1 MISGIKGFNAHQKRV
16 LAGCFIVYFCTY
28 VGRLNMSPT
37 LPQIQAT
44 FEGLDS
50 ARAGLLQTVFALTYA
65 AGQLGF
71 GYLADRFRPRR
82 MIITGLL
89 GSALSNLL
97 FSLMPSFELLVAMW
111 TLNGAF
117 QSMIWT
123 PIVLCMT
130 GTFDDRERK
139 TASFVMSFTLA
150 AGHLVAWALSLWLS
164 KLLSW
169 RWSYRVPFAV
179 LCLAVVCAFA
189 MLPSGFLG
197 KKPAKDGEKTGGK
210 TSLPFGA
217 LAGTGLILLLAGC
230 VLNGF
235 VRDGVNTW
243 APTILGQSSDSL
255 LPKLA
260 IPCINMLGILLGGY
274 LIRRLTLDARMLSG
288 QMMVAV
294 ALAALGAFLLK
305 LSPAWP
311 LCLPLAVMSALLQ
324 GTNPLLTSLVP
335 MQYDYSGRVGLVA
348 GLVDSALYVGSAV
361 SAPLAG
367 FVRDRLD
374 WGGVYIMWLIA
385 ALACFGLAALSS
397 RQMKAWADSRQTGKN
412 TDD

>member
-1 MISGIKGFNAHQKRV
+1 MISGIKGFTPHQKKV

-28 VGRLNMSPT
+28 VGRLNMAPT
-37 LPQIQAT
+37 LSSIQKS
-44 FEGLDS
+44 FPGLDS
-50 ARAGLLQTVFALTYA
+50 ASAGLLQTVFALTYA
-65 AGQLGF
+65 AGQLVF
-71 GYLADRFRPRR
+71 GYLADKFRPRR
-82 MIITGLL
+82 MIVTGLI
-89 GSALSNLL
+89 GSAASNLL
-97 FSLMPSFELLVAMW
+97 FSFMPSFSLLVGMW

-130 GTFDDRERK
+130 GTFSDTERK

-150 AGHLVAWALSLWLS
+150 AGHLAAWALSLWLS
-164 KLLSW
+164 KVLSW

-179 LCLAVVCAFA
+179 LCLAVVCALC
-189 MLPSGFLG
+189 MLPGGYLG
-197 KKPAKDGEKTGGK
+197 RKRSASSEKK
-210 TSLPFGA
+210 SLPLGA
-217 LAGTGLILLLAGC
+217 LAGTGLVVLLIGC
-230 VLNGF
+230 VANGF

-274 LIRRLTLDARMLSG
+274 LVRRLMTDVRMLTG

-294 ALAALGAFLLK
+294 ALGALGAFLLK
-305 LSPAWP
+305 FSPAWA

-348 GLVDSALYVGSAV
+348 GLVDSALYMGSALSGPV
-361 SAPLAG
+361 SG
-367 FVRDRLD
+367 FVRDRMGN
-374 WGGVYIMWLIA
+374 WGGVYVMWLIVS
-385 ALACFGLAALSS
+385 LACFALAALSS
-397 RQMKAWADSRQTGKN
+397 RQMKTWSQKQTSAES
-412 TDD
+412 DE

>member
-1 MISGIKGFNAHQKRV
+1 MISGIKGFTPHQKKV

-28 VGRLNMSPT
+28 VGRLNMAPT
-37 LPQIQAT
+37 LSSIQKS
-44 FEGLDS
+44 FPGLDS
-50 ARAGLLQTVFALTYA
+50 ASAGLLQTVFALTYA
-65 AGQLGF
+65 AGQLVF
-71 GYLADRFRPRR
+71 GYLADKFRPRR
-82 MIITGLL
+82 MIITGLI
-89 GSALSNLL
+89 GSAASNLL
-97 FSLMPSFELLVAMW
+97 FSFMPTFSLLVGMW

-130 GTFDDRERK
+130 GTFNDTERK

-164 KLLSW
+164 KVLSW

-179 LCLAVVCAFA
+179 LCLAVVCALC
-189 MLPSGFLG
+189 MLP
-197 KKPAKDGEKTGGK
+197 GGYMGRK
-210 TSLPFGA
+210 RSAASENKSLPLGA
-217 LAGTGLILLLAGC
+217 LAGTGLVVLLIGC
-230 VLNGF
+230 VANGF

-274 LIRRLTLDARMLSG
+274 LVRRLMTDVRMLTG

-305 LSPAWP
+305 FSPAWA

-348 GLVDSALYVGSAV
+348 GLVDSALYMGSALSGPV
-361 SAPLAG
+361 SG
-367 FVRDRLD
+367 FVRDRMGN
-374 WGGVYIMWLIA
+374 WGGVYVMWLIVS
-385 ALACFGLAALSS
+385 LACFALAALSS
-397 RQMKAWADSRQTGKN
+397 RQMKSWSQKQTSAEN
-412 TDD
+412 NE

>member
-1 MISGIKGFNAHQKRV
+1 MISGIKGFTPHQKKV

-28 VGRLNMSPT
+28 VGRLNMAPT
-37 LPQIQAT
+37 LSSIQES
-44 FEGLDS
+44 FPGLDS
-50 ARAGLLQTVFALTYA
+50 ASAGLLQTVFALTYA
-65 AGQLGF
+65 AGQLVF
-71 GYLADRFRPRR
+71 GYLADKFRPRR
-82 MIITGLL
+82 MIVTGLI
-89 GSALSNLL
+89 GSAASNLL
-97 FSLMPSFELLVAMW
+97 FSFMPSFSLLVGMW

-130 GTFDDRERK
+130 GTFNDTERK

-150 AGHLVAWALSLWLS
+150 AGHLAAWALSLWLS
-164 KLLSW
+164 KVLSW

-179 LCLAVVCAFA
+179 LCLAVVCALC
-189 MLPSGFLG
+189 MLPSGYLG
-197 KKPAKDGEKTGGK
+197 RKRSAASEKK
-210 TSLPFGA
+210 SLPLGA
-217 LAGTGLILLLAGC
+217 LAGTGLVVLLIGC
-230 VLNGF
+230 VANGF

-274 LIRRLTLDARMLSG
+274 LVRRLMTDVRMLTG

-305 LSPAWP
+305 FSPAWA

-348 GLVDSALYVGSAV
+348 GLVDSALYIGSALSGPV
-361 SAPLAG
+361 SG
-367 FVRDRLD
+367 FVRDRMGN
-374 WGGVYIMWLIA
+374 WGGVYVMWLIVS
-385 ALACFGLAALSS
+385 LACFALAALSS
-397 RQMKAWADSRQTGKN
+397 RQMKTWSQKQTSAENKE
-412 TDD
+412 

>member
-1 MISGIKGFNAHQKRV
+1 MISGIKGFTPHQKKV

-28 VGRLNMSPT
+28 VGRLNMAPT
-37 LPQIQAT
+37 LSSIQES
-44 FEGLDS
+44 FPGLDS

-65 AGQLGF
+65 AGQLVF
-71 GYLADRFRPRR
+71 GYLADKFRPRR
-82 MIITGLL
+82 MIITGLV
-89 GSALSNLL
+89 GSAASNLL
-97 FSLMPSFELLVAMW
+97 FSFMPTFSLLVGMW

-130 GTFDDRERK
+130 GTFNDTERK

-150 AGHLVAWALSLWLS
+150 AGHLAAWALSLWLS
-164 KLLSW
+164 KVLSW
-169 RWSYRVPFAV
+169 RWSYRVPFGV
-179 LCLAVVCAFA
+179 LCLAVVCALI

-197 KKPAKDGEKTGGK
+197 RKQAKGSEK
-210 TSLPFGA
+210 TSLPIGA
-217 LAGTGLILLLAGC
+217 LAGTGLVVLLTGC
-230 VLNGF
+230 VANGF

-274 LIRRLTLDARMLSG
+274 LVRRLRTDVRMLTG

-294 ALAALGAFLLK
+294 ALAALGAFLLRF
-305 LSPAWP
+305 SPAWA

-348 GLVDSALYVGSAV
+348 GLVDSALYVGSALSGPV
-361 SAPLAG
+361 AG
-367 FVRDRLD
+367 FVRDRMGN
-374 WGGVYIMWLIA
+374 WGGVYVMWLA
-385 ALACFGLAALSS
+385 VALACFALAALSS
-397 RQMKAWADSRQTGKN
+397 KQMKTWSEKRMNGEN
-412 TDD
+412 NG

>member
-1 MISGIKGFNAHQKRV
+1 MISGIRGFTRHQKKV

-28 VGRLNMSPT
+28 VGRLNMAPT
-37 LPQIQAT
+37 LSSIQGS
-44 FEGLDS
+44 FPGLDS

-65 AGQLGF
+65 AGQLVF
-71 GYLADRFRPRR
+71 GYLADKFRPRR
-82 MIITGLL
+82 MIIAGLI
-89 GSALSNLL
+89 GSAASNLL
-97 FSLMPSFELLVAMW
+97 FSFMPSFSLLVGMW

-130 GTFDDRERK
+130 GTFNDTERK

-164 KLLSW
+164 KVLSW
-169 RWSYRVPFAV
+169 RWSYRVPFGV
-179 LCLAVVCAFA
+179 LCLAVVCALC
-189 MLPSGFLG
+189 MLPSGYLG
-197 KKPAKDGEKTGGK
+197 KKRSASDGKK
-210 TSLPFGA
+210 SLPLGA
-217 LAGTGLILLLAGC
+217 LAGTGLVVLLIGC
-230 VLNGF
+230 VANGF

-243 APTILGQSSDSL
+243 APTILGQRSDSL

-274 LIRRLTLDARMLSG
+274 LVRRLMTDVRMLTG

-294 ALAALGAFLLK
+294 ALAALGAFLLRS
-305 LSPAWP
+305 SPAWA

-348 GLVDSALYVGSAV
+348 GLVDSALYVGSALSGPV
-361 SAPLAG
+361 SG
-367 FVRDRLD
+367 FVRDRMGS
-374 WGGVYIMWLIA
+374 WGGVYVMWLIV

-397 RQMKAWADSRQTGKN
+397 RQMKAWTQKRKNADMGE
-412 TDD
+412 

>member
-1 MISGIKGFNAHQKRV
+1 MISGIKGFTPHQKKV

-28 VGRLNMSPT
+28 VGRLNMAPT
-37 LPQIQAT
+37 LSSIQES
-44 FEGLDS
+44 FPGLDS
-50 ARAGLLQTVFALTYA
+50 ASAGLLQTVFALTYA
-65 AGQLGF
+65 AGQLVF
-71 GYLADRFRPRR
+71 GYLADKFRPRR
-82 MIITGLL
+82 MIVTGLI
-89 GSALSNLL
+89 GSAASNLL
-97 FSLMPSFELLVAMW
+97 FSFMPSFSLLVGMW

-130 GTFDDRERK
+130 GTFSDTERK

-150 AGHLVAWALSLWLS
+150 AGHLAAWALSLWLS
-164 KLLSW
+164 KVLSW

-179 LCLAVVCAFA
+179 LCLAVVCALC
-189 MLPSGFLG
+189 MLPGGYLG
-197 KKPAKDGEKTGGK
+197 RKRSAASENK
-210 TSLPFGA
+210 SLPLGA
-217 LAGTGLILLLAGC
+217 LAGTGLVVLLIGC
-230 VLNGF
+230 VANGF

-274 LIRRLTLDARMLSG
+274 LVRRLMTDVRMLTG

-305 LSPAWP
+305 FSPAWA

-348 GLVDSALYVGSAV
+348 GLVDSALYIGSALSGPV
-361 SAPLAG
+361 SG
-367 FVRDRLD
+367 FVRDRMGN
-374 WGGVYIMWLIA
+374 WGGVYVMWLIVS
-385 ALACFGLAALSS
+385 LACFALAALSS
-397 RQMKAWADSRQTGKN
+397 RQMKSWSQKQTSAEN
-412 TDD
+412 NE

>member
-1 MISGIKGFNAHQKRV
+1 MISGIKGFTPHQKKV

-28 VGRLNMSPT
+28 VGRLNMAPT
-37 LPQIQAT
+37 LSSIQES
-44 FEGLDS
+44 FPGLDS
-50 ARAGLLQTVFALTYA
+50 ASAGLLQTVFALTYA
-65 AGQLGF
+65 AGQLVF
-71 GYLADRFRPRR
+71 GYLADKFRPRR
-82 MIITGLL
+82 MIVTGLI
-89 GSALSNLL
+89 GSAASNLL
-97 FSLMPSFELLVAMW
+97 FSFMPSFSLLVGMW

-130 GTFDDRERK
+130 GTFSDTERK

-150 AGHLVAWALSLWLS
+150 AGHLAAWALSLWLS
-164 KLLSW
+164 KVLSW

-179 LCLAVVCAFA
+179 LCLAVVCALC
-189 MLPSGFLG
+189 MLPGGYLG
-197 KKPAKDGEKTGGK
+197 RKRSAASEKK
-210 TSLPFGA
+210 SLPLGA
-217 LAGTGLILLLAGC
+217 LAGTGLVVLLIGC
-230 VLNGF
+230 VANGF

-274 LIRRLTLDARMLSG
+274 LVRRLMTDVRMLTG

-305 LSPAWP
+305 FSPAWA

-348 GLVDSALYVGSAV
+348 GLVDSALYIGSALSGPV
-361 SAPLAG
+361 SG
-367 FVRDRLD
+367 FVRDRMGN
-374 WGGVYIMWLIA
+374 WGGVYVMWLIVS
-385 ALACFGLAALSS
+385 LACFALAALSS
-397 RQMKAWADSRQTGKN
+397 RQMKTWSQKQTSAES
-412 TDD
+412 DE

>member
-1 MISGIKGFNAHQKRV
+1 MISGIKGFTPHQKKV

-28 VGRLNMSPT
+28 VGRLNMAPT
-37 LPQIQAT
+37 LSSIQES
-44 FEGLDS
+44 FPGLDS
-50 ARAGLLQTVFALTYA
+50 ASAGLLQTVFALTYA
-65 AGQLGF
+65 AGQLVF
-71 GYLADRFRPRR
+71 GYLADKFRPRR
-82 MIITGLL
+82 MIVTGLI
-89 GSALSNLL
+89 GSAASNLL
-97 FSLMPSFELLVAMW
+97 FSFMPSFSLLVGMW

-130 GTFDDRERK
+130 GTFSDTERK

-150 AGHLVAWALSLWLS
+150 AGHLAAWALSLWLS
-164 KLLSW
+164 KVLSW

-179 LCLAVVCAFA
+179 LCLAVVCALC
-189 MLPSGFLG
+189 MLPGGYLG
-197 KKPAKDGEKTGGK
+197 RKRSAASENK
-210 TSLPFGA
+210 SLPLGA
-217 LAGTGLILLLAGC
+217 LAGTGLVVLLIGC
-230 VLNGF
+230 VANGF

-274 LIRRLTLDARMLSG
+274 LVRRLMTDVRMLTG

-305 LSPAWP
+305 FSPAWA

-348 GLVDSALYVGSAV
+348 GLVDSALYMGSALSGPV
-361 SAPLAG
+361 SG
-367 FVRDRLD
+367 FVRDRMGN
-374 WGGVYIMWLIA
+374 WGGVYVMWLIVS
-385 ALACFGLAALSS
+385 LACFALAALSS
-397 RQMKAWADSRQTGKN
+397 RQMKTWSHKQTSAENKE
-412 TDD
+412 

>member
-1 MISGIKGFNAHQKRV
+1 MISGIKGFTPHQKKV

-28 VGRLNMSPT
+28 VGRLNMAPT
-37 LPQIQAT
+37 LSSIQES
-44 FEGLDS
+44 FPGLDS
-50 ARAGLLQTVFALTYA
+50 ASAGLLQTVFALTYA
-65 AGQLGF
+65 AGQLVF
-71 GYLADRFRPRR
+71 GYLADKFRPRR
-82 MIITGLL
+82 MIVTGLI
-89 GSALSNLL
+89 GSAASNLL
-97 FSLMPSFELLVAMW
+97 FSFMPSFSLLVGMW
-111 TLNGAF
+111 TLNGTF

-130 GTFDDRERK
+130 GTFSDTERK

-150 AGHLVAWALSLWLS
+150 AGHLAAWALSLWLS
-164 KLLSW
+164 KVLSW

-179 LCLAVVCAFA
+179 LCLAVVCALC
-189 MLPSGFLG
+189 MLPGGYLG
-197 KKPAKDGEKTGGK
+197 RKRSAASEKK
-210 TSLPFGA
+210 SLPLGA
-217 LAGTGLILLLAGC
+217 LAGTGLVVLLIGC
-230 VLNGF
+230 VANGF

-274 LIRRLTLDARMLSG
+274 LVRRLMTDVRMLTG

-305 LSPAWP
+305 FSPAWA

-348 GLVDSALYVGSAV
+348 GLVDSALYIGSALSGPV
-361 SAPLAG
+361 SG
-367 FVRDRLD
+367 FVRDRMGN
-374 WGGVYIMWLIA
+374 WGGVYVMWLIVS
-385 ALACFGLAALSS
+385 LACFALAALSS
-397 RQMKAWADSRQTGKN
+397 RQMKTWSQKQTSAEN
-412 TDD
+412 NE

>member
-1 MISGIKGFNAHQKRV
+1 MISGIKGFTRHQKKV

-28 VGRLNMSPT
+28 VGRLNMAPT
-37 LPQIQAT
+37 LSSIQES
-44 FEGLDS
+44 FPGLDS
-50 ARAGLLQTVFALTYA
+50 ASAGLLQTVFALTYA
-65 AGQLGF
+65 AGQLVF
-71 GYLADRFRPRR
+71 GYLADKFRPRR
-82 MIITGLL
+82 MIITGLI
-89 GSALSNLL
+89 GSAASNLL
-97 FSLMPSFELLVAMW
+97 FSFMPSFNLLVGMW

-130 GTFDDRERK
+130 GTFNDTERK

-150 AGHLVAWALSLWLS
+150 AGHLAAWALSLWLS
-164 KLLSW
+164 KVLSW

-179 LCLAVVCAFA
+179 LCIAVVCAMA
-189 MLPSGFLG
+189 MLPNGYLGRKRSAAAG
-197 KKPAKDGEKTGGK
+197 KK
-210 TSLPFGA
+210 SLPLGA
-217 LAGTGLILLLAGC
+217 LAGTGLVVLLIGC
-230 VLNGF
+230 VANGF

-274 LIRRLTLDARMLSG
+274 LVRRLMTDVRMLTG
-288 QMMVAV
+288 QMMVVV

-305 LSPAWP
+305 FSPAWA

-348 GLVDSALYVGSAV
+348 GLVDSALYIGSALSGPV
-361 SAPLAG
+361 SG
-367 FVRDRLD
+367 FVRDRMGN
-374 WGGVYIMWLIA
+374 WGGVYVMWLIVS
-385 ALACFGLAALSS
+385 LACFGLAALSS
-397 RQMKAWADSRQTGKN
+397 RQMKTWSQKRKN
-412 TDD
+412 AEISE

>member
-1 MISGIKGFNAHQKRV
+1 MISGIKGFTRHQKKV

-28 VGRLNMSPT
+28 VGRLNMAPT
-37 LPQIQAT
+37 LSSIQES
-44 FEGLDS
+44 FPGLDS
-50 ARAGLLQTVFALTYA
+50 ASAGLLQTVFALTYA
-65 AGQLGF
+65 AGQLVF
-71 GYLADRFRPRR
+71 GYLADKFRPRR
-82 MIITGLL
+82 MIITGLI
-89 GSALSNLL
+89 GSAASNLL
-97 FSLMPSFELLVAMW
+97 FSFMPSFNLLVGMW

-130 GTFDDRERK
+130 GTFNDTERK

-150 AGHLVAWALSLWLS
+150 AGHLAAWALSLWLS
-164 KLLSW
+164 KVLSW

-179 LCLAVVCAFA
+179 LCIAVVCALA
-189 MLPSGFLG
+189 MLPNGYLGRKRSAAAG
-197 KKPAKDGEKTGGK
+197 KKSMP
-210 TSLPFGA
+210 LGA
-217 LAGTGLILLLAGC
+217 LAGTGLVVLLIGC
-230 VLNGF
+230 VANGF

-274 LIRRLTLDARMLSG
+274 LVRRLMTDVRMLTG
-288 QMMVAV
+288 QMMVVV

-305 LSPAWP
+305 FSPAWA

-348 GLVDSALYVGSAV
+348 GLVDSALYIGSALSGPV
-361 SAPLAG
+361 SG
-367 FVRDRLD
+367 FVRDRMGN
-374 WGGVYIMWLIA
+374 WGGVYVMWLIVS
-385 ALACFGLAALSS
+385 LACFGLAALSS
-397 RQMKAWADSRQTGKN
+397 RQMKTWSQKREKAEISE
-412 TDD
+412 

>member
-1 MISGIKGFNAHQKRV
+1 MISGIKGFTPHQKKV

-28 VGRLNMSPT
+28 VGRLNMAPT
-37 LPQIQAT
+37 LSSIQES
-44 FEGLDS
+44 FPGLDS
-50 ARAGLLQTVFALTYA
+50 ASAGLLQTVFALTYA
-65 AGQLGF
+65 AGQLVF
-71 GYLADRFRPRR
+71 GYLADKFRPRR
-82 MIITGLL
+82 MIVTGLI
-89 GSALSNLL
+89 GSAASNLL
-97 FSLMPSFELLVAMW
+97 FSFMPSFSLLVGMW

-130 GTFDDRERK
+130 GTFSDTERK

-150 AGHLVAWALSLWLS
+150 AGHLAAWALSLWLS
-164 KLLSW
+164 KVLSW

-179 LCLAVVCAFA
+179 LCLAVVCALC
-189 MLPSGFLG
+189 MLPGGYLG
-197 KKPAKDGEKTGGK
+197 RKRSAASEKK
-210 TSLPFGA
+210 SLPLGA
-217 LAGTGLILLLAGC
+217 LAGTGLVVLLIGC
-230 VLNGF
+230 VANGF

-274 LIRRLTLDARMLSG
+274 LVRRLMTDVRMLTG

-305 LSPAWP
+305 FSPAWA

-348 GLVDSALYVGSAV
+348 GLVDSALYIGSALSGPV
-361 SAPLAG
+361 SG
-367 FVRDRLD
+367 FVRDRMGN
-374 WGGVYIMWLIA
+374 WGGVYVMWLIVS
-385 ALACFGLAALSS
+385 LACFALAALSS
-397 RQMKAWADSRQTGKN
+397 RQMKTWSQKQTSAENKE
-412 TDD
+412 

>member
-1 MISGIKGFNAHQKRV
+1 MISGIKGFTPHQKKV

-28 VGRLNMSPT
+28 VGRLNMAPT
-37 LPQIQAT
+37 LSSIQES
-44 FEGLDS
+44 FPGLDS
-50 ARAGLLQTVFALTYA
+50 ASAGLLQTVFALTYA
-65 AGQLGF
+65 AGQLVF
-71 GYLADRFRPRR
+71 GYLADKFRPRR
-82 MIITGLL
+82 MIVTGLI
-89 GSALSNLL
+89 GSAASNLL
-97 FSLMPSFELLVAMW
+97 FSFMPSFSLLVGMW

-130 GTFDDRERK
+130 GTFSDTERK

-150 AGHLVAWALSLWLS
+150 AGHLAAWALSLWLS
-164 KLLSW
+164 KVLSW

-179 LCLAVVCAFA
+179 LCLAVVCALC
-189 MLPSGFLG
+189 MLPGGYLG
-197 KKPAKDGEKTGGK
+197 MKRSAASEKK
-210 TSLPFGA
+210 SLPLGA
-217 LAGTGLILLLAGC
+217 LAGTGLVVLLIGC
-230 VLNGF
+230 VANGF

-243 APTILGQSSDSL
+243 APTILGQNSDSL

-274 LIRRLTLDARMLSG
+274 LVRRLMTDVRMLTG

-305 LSPAWP
+305 FSPAWA

-348 GLVDSALYVGSAV
+348 GLVDSALYIGSALSGPV
-361 SAPLAG
+361 SG
-367 FVRDRLD
+367 FVRDRMGN
-374 WGGVYIMWLIA
+374 WGGVYVMWLIVS
-385 ALACFGLAALSS
+385 LACFALAALSS
-397 RQMKAWADSRQTGKN
+397 RQMKTWSQKQTSAENKE
-412 TDD
+412 

>member
-1 MISGIKGFNAHQKRV
+1 MISGIKGFTPHQKKV

-28 VGRLNMSPT
+28 VGRLNMAPT
-37 LPQIQAT
+37 LSSIQES
-44 FEGLDS
+44 FPGLDS
-50 ARAGLLQTVFALTYA
+50 ASAGLLQTVFALTYA
-65 AGQLGF
+65 AGQLVF
-71 GYLADRFRPRR
+71 GYLADKFRPRR
-82 MIITGLL
+82 MIVTGLI
-89 GSALSNLL
+89 GSAASNLL
-97 FSLMPSFELLVAMW
+97 FSFMPSFSLLVGMW

-130 GTFDDRERK
+130 GTFSDTERK

-150 AGHLVAWALSLWLS
+150 AGHLAAWALSLWLS
-164 KLLSW
+164 KVLSW

-179 LCLAVVCAFA
+179 LCLAVVCALC
-189 MLPSGFLG
+189 MLPGGYLG
-197 KKPAKDGEKTGGK
+197 RKRSAASENK
-210 TSLPFGA
+210 SLPLGA
-217 LAGTGLILLLAGC
+217 LAGTGLVVLLIGC
-230 VLNGF
+230 VANGF

-274 LIRRLTLDARMLSG
+274 LVRRLMTDVRMLTG

-305 LSPAWP
+305 FSPAWA

-348 GLVDSALYVGSAV
+348 GLVDSALYIGSALSGPV
-361 SAPLAG
+361 SG
-367 FVRDRLD
+367 FVRDRMGN
-374 WGGVYIMWLIA
+374 WGGVYVMWLTV
-385 ALACFGLAALSS
+385 ALACFALAALSS
-397 RQMKAWADSRQTGKN
+397 KQMKTWSEKRMNGENDG
-412 TDD
+412 

>member
-1 MISGIKGFNAHQKRV
+1 MISGIKGFTPHQKKV

-28 VGRLNMSPT
+28 VGRLNMAPT
-37 LPQIQAT
+37 LSSIQES
-44 FEGLDS
+44 FPGLDS
-50 ARAGLLQTVFALTYA
+50 ASAGLLQTVFALTYA
-65 AGQLGF
+65 AGQLVF
-71 GYLADRFRPRR
+71 GYLADKFRPRR
-82 MIITGLL
+82 MIVTGLI
-89 GSALSNLL
+89 GSAASNLL
-97 FSLMPSFELLVAMW
+97 FSFMPSFSLLVGMW
-111 TLNGAF
+111 TLNGTF

-130 GTFDDRERK
+130 GTFSDTERK

-150 AGHLVAWALSLWLS
+150 AGHLAAWALSLWLS
-164 KLLSW
+164 KVLSW

-179 LCLAVVCAFA
+179 LCLAVVCALC
-189 MLPSGFLG
+189 MLPGGYLG
-197 KKPAKDGEKTGGK
+197 RKRSAASEKK
-210 TSLPFGA
+210 SLPLGA
-217 LAGTGLILLLAGC
+217 LAGTGLVVLLIGC
-230 VLNGF
+230 VANGF

-274 LIRRLTLDARMLSG
+274 LVRRLMTDVRMLTG

-305 LSPAWP
+305 FSPAWA

-348 GLVDSALYVGSAV
+348 GLVDSALYIGSALSGPV
-361 SAPLAG
+361 SG
-367 FVRDRLD
+367 FVRDRMGN
-374 WGGVYIMWLIA
+374 WGGVYVMWLIVS
-385 ALACFGLAALSS
+385 LACFALAALSS
-397 RQMKAWADSRQTGKN
+397 RQMKTWSQKQTSAES
-412 TDD
+412 DE

>member
-1 MISGIKGFNAHQKRV
+1 MISGIKGFTRHQKKV

-28 VGRLNMSPT
+28 VGRLNMAPT
-37 LPQIQAT
+37 LSSIQES
-44 FEGLDS
+44 FPGLDS
-50 ARAGLLQTVFALTYA
+50 ASAGLLQTVFALTYA
-65 AGQLGF
+65 AGQLVF
-71 GYLADRFRPRR
+71 GYLADKFRPRR
-82 MIITGLL
+82 MIITGLI
-89 GSALSNLL
+89 GSAASNLL
-97 FSLMPSFELLVAMW
+97 FSFMPSFNLLVGMW

-130 GTFDDRERK
+130 GTFNDTERK

-150 AGHLVAWALSLWLS
+150 AGHLAAWALSLWLS
-164 KLLSW
+164 KVLSW

-179 LCLAVVCAFA
+179 LCIAVVCALA
-189 MLPSGFLG
+189 MLPNGYLGRKRSAAAG
-197 KKPAKDGEKTGGK
+197 KK
-210 TSLPFGA
+210 SLPLGA
-217 LAGTGLILLLAGC
+217 LAGTGLVVLLIGC
-230 VLNGF
+230 VANGF

-274 LIRRLTLDARMLSG
+274 LVRRLMTDVRMLTG
-288 QMMVAV
+288 QMMVVV

-305 LSPAWP
+305 FSPAWA

-348 GLVDSALYVGSAV
+348 GLVDSALYIGSALSGPV
-361 SAPLAG
+361 SG
-367 FVRDRLD
+367 FVRDRMGN
-374 WGGVYIMWLIA
+374 WGGVYVMWLIVS
-385 ALACFGLAALSS
+385 LACFGLAALSS
-397 RQMKAWADSRQTGKN
+397 RQMKTWSQKREKAEISE
-412 TDD
+412 

>member
-1 MISGIKGFNAHQKRV
+1 MISGIKGFTPHQKKV

-28 VGRLNMSPT
+28 VGRLNMAPT
-37 LPQIQAT
+37 LSSIQES
-44 FEGLDS
+44 FPGLDS
-50 ARAGLLQTVFALTYA
+50 ASAGLLQTVFALTYA
-65 AGQLGF
+65 AGQLVF
-71 GYLADRFRPRR
+71 GYLADKFRPRR
-82 MIITGLL
+82 MIVTGLI
-89 GSALSNLL
+89 GSAASNLL
-97 FSLMPSFELLVAMW
+97 FSFMPSFSLLVGMW

-130 GTFDDRERK
+130 GTFSDTERK

-150 AGHLVAWALSLWLS
+150 AGHLAAWALSLWLS
-164 KLLSW
+164 KVLSW

-179 LCLAVVCAFA
+179 LCLAVVCALC
-189 MLPSGFLG
+189 MLPGGYLG
-197 KKPAKDGEKTGGK
+197 RKRSAASENK
-210 TSLPFGA
+210 SLPLGA
-217 LAGTGLILLLAGC
+217 LAGTGLVVLLIGC
-230 VLNGF
+230 VANGF

-274 LIRRLTLDARMLSG
+274 LVRRLMTDVRMLTG

-305 LSPAWP
+305 FSPAWA

-348 GLVDSALYVGSAV
+348 GLVDSALYMGSALSGPV
-361 SAPLAG
+361 SG
-367 FVRDRLD
+367 FVRDRMGN
-374 WGGVYIMWLIA
+374 WGGVYVMWLIVS
-385 ALACFGLAALSS
+385 LACFALAALSS
-397 RQMKAWADSRQTGKN
+397 RQMKSWSQKQTSAEN
-412 TDD
+412 NE

>member
-1 MISGIKGFNAHQKRV
+1 MISGIKGFTPHQKKV

-28 VGRLNMSPT
+28 VGRLNMAPT
-37 LPQIQAT
+37 LSSIQES
-44 FEGLDS
+44 FPGLDS
-50 ARAGLLQTVFALTYA
+50 ASAGLLQTVFALTYA
-65 AGQLGF
+65 AGQLVF
-71 GYLADRFRPRR
+71 GYLADKFRPRR
-82 MIITGLL
+82 MIVTGLI
-89 GSALSNLL
+89 GSAASNLL
-97 FSLMPSFELLVAMW
+97 FSFMPSFSLLVGMW

-130 GTFDDRERK
+130 GTFSDTECK

-150 AGHLVAWALSLWLS
+150 AGHLAAWALSLWLS
-164 KLLSW
+164 KVLSW

-179 LCLAVVCAFA
+179 LCLAVVCALC
-189 MLPSGFLG
+189 MLPGGYLG
-197 KKPAKDGEKTGGK
+197 RKRSAASENK
-210 TSLPFGA
+210 SLPLGA
-217 LAGTGLILLLAGC
+217 LAGTGLVVLLIGC
-230 VLNGF
+230 VANGF

-274 LIRRLTLDARMLSG
+274 LVRRLMTDVRMLTG

-294 ALAALGAFLLK
+294 ALAALGAFLLRF
-305 LSPAWP
+305 SPAWA

-348 GLVDSALYVGSAV
+348 GLVDSALYMGSALSGPV
-361 SAPLAG
+361 SG
-367 FVRDRLD
+367 FVRDRMGN
-374 WGGVYIMWLIA
+374 WGGVYVMWLIVS
-385 ALACFGLAALSS
+385 LACFALAALSS
-397 RQMKAWADSRQTGKN
+397 RQMKSWSQKQTSAEN
-412 TDD
+412 NE

>member
-1 MISGIKGFNAHQKRV
+1 MISGIRGFTRHQKKV

-28 VGRLNMSPT
+28 VGRLNMAPT
-37 LPQIQAT
+37 LSSIQGS
-44 FEGLDS
+44 FPGLDS
-50 ARAGLLQTVFALTYA
+50 ASAGLLQTVFALTYA
-65 AGQLGF
+65 AGQLVF
-71 GYLADRFRPRR
+71 GYLADKFRPRR
-82 MIITGLL
+82 MIIAGLI
-89 GSALSNLL
+89 GSAASNLL
-97 FSLMPSFELLVAMW
+97 FSFMPSFSLLVGMW

-130 GTFDDRERK
+130 GTFNDTERK

-164 KLLSW
+164 KVLSW

-179 LCLAVVCAFA
+179 LCLAVVCALC
-189 MLPSGFLG
+189 MLPSGYLG
-197 KKPAKDGEKTGGK
+197 KKRSASDWKK
-210 TSLPFGA
+210 SLPLSA
-217 LAGTGLILLLAGC
+217 LAGTGLVVLLIGC
-230 VLNGF
+230 VANGF

-243 APTILGQSSDSL
+243 APTILGQRSDSL

-274 LIRRLTLDARMLSG
+274 LVRRLMTDVRMLTG

-294 ALAALGAFLLK
+294 ALAALGAFLLRS
-305 LSPAWP
+305 SPAWA

-348 GLVDSALYVGSAV
+348 GLVDSALYVGSALSGPV
-361 SAPLAG
+361 SG
-367 FVRDRLD
+367 FVRDRMGS
-374 WGGVYIMWLIA
+374 WGGVYVMWLIV

-397 RQMKAWADSRQTGKN
+397 RQMKAWTQKRKNADMGE
-412 TDD
+412 